1 MRVFVTGAT
10 GFIGTAVVKDLL
22 KAGHQVLGLSR
33 SDEGATAL
41 LAAGAE
47 VHRGNLEDLD
57 SLRSGATRS
66 DGVIHAGFN
75 HDFSRFVQNCEDDRR
90 AIEAIG
96 DVLAGSGRPLVVT
109 AGIAPTPGRATTEDD
124 ATSDNGTP
132 RVSEPTALAL
142 VARGVRATVVR
153 LPQVHDRDKAGIVS
167 YLIPLARQKGISAYV
182 GAGLNRWSAVHRLD
196 AAPVFRLALEKGAA
210 GSRFHAVG
218 EEGVSLRE
226 IAEAIGRGL
235 KIPVVSLSHEEA
247 AGHFGWLG
255 MFSGMDNSASSAL
268 TQQRLD
274 WQLAQRP
281 GLIDDLDH
289 FNEFAA

>member
-10 GFIGTAVVKDLL
+10 GFIGTVVVKDLL

-196 AAPVFRLALEKGAA
+196 AAPVFRLALEKGTA

-235 KIPVVSLSHEEA
+235 KIPVVSLSPEEA

>member
-196 AAPVFRLALEKGAA
+196 AAPVFRLALEKGTA

-235 KIPVVSLSHEEA
+235 KIPVVSLSPEEA